1 MRADRLRAGAG
12 ACYASSLAGKETGL
26 AQAPSSASNIHSR
39 SRDDFTTLFVLEA
52 LVAQGLLSPQQAQEV
67 LAREPA
73 ARARVLKAQGGNGK
87 EAARYDVSPV
97 EVVAAFQVPMANGR
111 GVLDEDRV
119 TEAAARAAST
129 AYRKIDPLKLDM
141 AMATRTVSRP
151 YAQKHVLLPL
161 ERGENGRLLVAVANP
176 FDREL
181 FENLYRLTGL
191 PVEPVLCA
199 KTDIL
204 KSIAHIYGFN
214 KTLARAADDFG
225 ATVGAQVSNFEQ
237 LVSLSGTQE
246 LEASDKPVVQAVDYL
261 LRYAFDNRASDIHL
275 EPKRST
281 SLVRLRIDGVLHPV
295 YTLPAQVH
303 APMVSRVKMLARIDI
318 SEKRKPQDGRIKTER
333 EGREVELRVST
344 LPTAFGEKVVI
355 RIFDPE
361 TLVQDIA
368 QLGFEQDE
376 KASFESWID
385 RPHGLILVTG
395 PTGSGKTTTLYSAL
409 KALAGP
415 DVNVTTIEDPIEMV
429 WDAFNQVQVQ
439 PKAGLDFAGALRHIL
454 RQDPD
459 VIMVGEIR
467 DPETAENAIQSA
479 LTGHLVL
486 STLHTNDA
494 LGAVARMR
502 DLGVPSFLLA
512 QSLLGVM
519 AQRLLRRVC
528 SHCAEETTLTPDEL
542 LALQAP
548 LPLLPGGVRLL
559 KGAGCVRCRGTGFVG
574 RTGVFEIVTCGGEL
588 RDLVSREAP
597 YEKLV
602 EAARRSGM
610 RTLREAAVRKL
621 AQGLTA
627 FEEVVRMTSA

>member
-1 MRADRLRAGAG
+1 MAQAVSGAG
-12 ACYASSLAGKETGL
+12 G
-26 AQAPSSASNIHSR
+26 APTPTK
-39 SRDDFTTLFVLEA
+39 SRDDFTLLFVLEA
-52 LVAQGLLSPQQAQEV
+52 LVAQKLLSPQQAQEI

-73 ARARVLKAQGGNGK
+73 ARARVLKAQGSTGK
-87 EAARYDVSPV
+87 EAARYVVSPV
-97 EVVAAFQVPMANGR
+97 ELVAAFQVPLVNGR
-111 GVLDEDRV
+111 GVLDEDRIS
-119 TEAAARAAST
+119 EAAARAAGI
-129 AYRKIDPLKLDM
+129 AYLKIDPLKLDM
-141 AMATRTVSRP
+141 ALATRVVSRP

-161 ERGENGRLLVAVANP
+161 ERTEQGILRVAVANP

-181 FENLYRLTGL
+181 FESFHRLTGL
-191 PVEPVLCA
+191 PVEPVLSA
-199 KTDIL
+199 KSDIL
-204 KSIAHIYGFN
+204 RSISHIYGFN

-225 ATVGAQVSNFEQ
+225 ADAGVQVSNFEQ

-246 LEASDKPVVQAVDYL
+246 LEASDRPVVQAVDYL
-261 LRYAFDNRASDIHL
+261 LRYAFDNRASDIHV
-275 EPKRST
+275 EPKRGT

-295 YTLPAQVH
+295 YSLPAQVH
-303 APMVSRVKMLARIDI
+303 APIVSRVKMLARIDI

-368 QLGFEQDE
+368 QLGFEEDE
-376 KASFESWID
+376 KSSFESWID

-415 DVNVTTIEDPIEMV
+415 DINVTTIEDPIEMV

-439 PKAGLDFAGALRHIL
+439 PKVGLDFAGALRHIL

-467 DPETAENAIQSA
+467 DGETAENAIQAA

-512 QSLLGVM
+512 QSMLGVM

-528 SHCAEETTLTPDEL
+528 SHCAQEATLTPDEL

-588 RDLVSREAP
+588 RDLISREAP
-597 YEKLV
+597 YDALV
-602 EAARRSGM
+602 AAARRSGM

-627 FEEVVRMTSA
+627 FDEVVRMTSA

>member
-1 MRADRLRAGAG
+1 M
-12 ACYASSLAGKETGL
+12 
-26 AQAPSSASNIHSR
+26 AQAPSGASGIPSR
-39 SRDDFTTLFVLEA
+39 GRDDFTTLFVLEA

-97 EVVAAFQVPMANGR
+97 EVVAIFQVPLANGR
-111 GVLDEDRV
+111 GVMDEDRV
-119 TEAAARAAST
+119 TEVAARAAGIT
-129 AYRKIDPLKLDM
+129 YRKIDPLKLDM

-161 ERGENGRLLVAVANP
+161 ERTEQGRLMVAVANP

-181 FENLYRLTGL
+181 FENLQRLTGM

-199 KTDIL
+199 KSDIL

-275 EPKRST
+275 EPKRAT

-295 YTLPAQVH
+295 YTLPSQVH
-303 APMVSRVKMLARIDI
+303 APIVSRVKMLARIDI

-333 EGREVELRVST
+333 DGREVELRVST

-376 KASFESWID
+376 KGAFESWID

-409 KALAGP
+409 KALAGS
-415 DVNVTTIEDPIEMV
+415 DVNVVTIEDPIEMV

-467 DPETAENAIQSA
+467 DPETAENAIQAA

-528 SHCAEETTLTPDEL
+528 SHCAEESTLTPDEL

-597 YEKLV
+597 YDKLV

-627 FEEVVRMTSA
+627 FDEVVRMTSV